1 MLFRSQLP
9 SSMDFGSQKNTARP
23 TTCSAVPVS
32 CSTTNPSAAVRLW
45 LLAVFLLSISLTING
60 QEADSG
66 HRIRIS
72 LLTCSPGGEEAYTLY
87 GHTAIR
93 IQGTSEEKGPTRML
107 DYVFNYGIFDFSKPN
122 FIYRFARGETDY
134 ILGVMDFETYL
145 HEYRMRGS
153 EVCEQELNLDSTE
166 QTALLQAL
174 TVNALP
180 ENRVYRYKQRDRK
193 SVV

>member
-1 MLFRSQLP
+1 MLKRKRNLHY
-9 SSMDFGSQKNTARP
+9 GKG
-23 TTCSAVPVS
+23 
-32 CSTTNPSAAVRLW
+32 

-180 ENRVYRYKQRDRK
+180 ENSVDRK

>member
-1 MLFRSQLP
+1 
-9 SSMDFGSQKNTARP
+9 
-23 TTCSAVPVS
+23 
-32 CSTTNPSAAVRLW
+32 
-45 LLAVFLLSISLTING
+45 
-60 QEADSG
+60 
-66 HRIRIS
+66 
-72 LLTCSPGGEEAYTLY
+72 
-87 GHTAIR
+87 
-93 IQGTSEEKGPTRML
+93 ML

-180 ENRVYRYKQRDRK
+180 ENRVYRYNFSSITVPLVRP
-193 SVV
+193 

>member
-1 MLFRSQLP
+1 MLKRKRNLHY
-9 SSMDFGSQKNTARP
+9 GKG
-23 TTCSAVPVS
+23 
-32 CSTTNPSAAVRLW
+32 

-72 LLTCSPGGEEAYTLY
+72 LLTCSPSGEEAYTLY

-153 EVCEQELNLDSTE
+153 EVCEQVLNLVQPRFRPWVAAHVRSC
-166 QTALLQAL
+166 
-174 TVNALP
+174 
-180 ENRVYRYKQRDRK
+180 
-193 SVV
+193 